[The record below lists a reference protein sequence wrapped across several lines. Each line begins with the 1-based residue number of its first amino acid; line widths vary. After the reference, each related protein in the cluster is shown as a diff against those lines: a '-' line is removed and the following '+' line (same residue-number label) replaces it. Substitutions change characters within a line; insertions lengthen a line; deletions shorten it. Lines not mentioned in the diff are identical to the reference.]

1 MKFYIMDGC
10 SAKEYPLEEK
20 LKELMLFTEEQQQRE
35 LLIDVLEV
43 RCKLR
48 GLFPEV
54 EFV

>member
-20 LKELMLFTEEQQQRE
+20 LKELMLFTEEQRE